1 MTEPPIEAAL
11 EQVRHGAVDE
21 YALVVQTYQRRLRAW
36 LASVCPPQLE
46 PDEIAHR
53 AFIEAYKQVD
63 RYQPGTNFFAWLS
76 VIARNL
82 LLAEL
87 KRLQRQQKNAANYLE
102 HVVVSG
108 LIAAAEEPL
117 ETQEERL
124 SALRACQELLSE
136 RSRSLLRER
145 YTLNTP
151 LEAVAHQFGK
161 TVAAV
166 KFQLF
171 AIRQKLREC
180 VRRRLREDG
189 LTLPPLGQTELS

>member
-1 MTEPPIEAAL
+1 MTEPQIEAAL
-11 EQVRHGAVDE
+11 ERVRHGEVNE
-21 YALVVQTYQRRLRAW
+21 YAVVVQAYQRRLRAW

-76 VIARNL
+76 AIARNL

-102 HVVVSG
+102 HVVVNG
-108 LIAAAEEPL
+108 LIDAAVEPL
-117 ETQEERL
+117 EAQEERIA
-124 SALRACQELLSE
+124 ALRACQTLLSE

-151 LEAVAHQFGK
+151 LEVVAHHVGK

-180 VRRRLREDG
+180 VRRKLRGDG
-189 LTLPPLGQTELS
+189 FSLPPFGQTELS